1 MSNFLINFEAYAIK
15 LVIAIVIIGGMFYG
29 VYYAGGQSVQAKW
42 DAQNIKT
49 AQEIKD
55 LEAKVKE
62 ATGKVEIQ
70 YVDRDKIIYTKGDT
84 ITKYVDRFITSADD
98 AKCVI
103 PKNFILLHDAAAKN
117 IVPPGGEEVAK

>member
-1 MSNFLINFEAYAIK
+1 MGGFLLNLEANAIK
-15 LVIAIVIIGGMFYG
+15 IVIALVTVGGMFYG
-29 VYYAGGQSVQAKW
+29 VYYAGGKSVQTKW

-55 LEAKVKE
+55 LKTLADT
-62 ATGKVEIQ
+62 ATGKIVIQ
-70 YVDRDKIIYTKGDT
+70 YVDREKIIRTKGDT
-84 ITKYVDRFITSADD
+84 ITKYVDRFITPADD

-117 IVPPGGEEVAK
+117 VVPPGGEEVK